1 MIATHL
7 QRLMVSRGSGVHGP
21 ALQLGQHL
29 VIEFREAA
37 GDIDVLPSPVT
48 M

>member
-1 MIATHL
+1 ME
-7 QRLMVSRGSGVHGP
+7 RGQVFTGQP
-21 ALQLGQHL
+21 LQLGQHL

-37 GDIDVLPSPVT
+37 GDIDVRPSPVT